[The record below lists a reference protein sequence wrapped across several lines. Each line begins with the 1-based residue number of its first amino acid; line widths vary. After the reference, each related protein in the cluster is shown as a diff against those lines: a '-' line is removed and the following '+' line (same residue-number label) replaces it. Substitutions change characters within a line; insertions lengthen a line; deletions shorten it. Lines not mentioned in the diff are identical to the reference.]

1 MRLEERNLNLKTQTV
16 VEEAEE
22 VGEEDVVE
30 GTKEAVVVVGAEEG
44 NLKENNRRILK
55 HQI

>member
-16 VEEAEE
+16 VEEVEE
-22 VGEEDVVE
+22 VEEEDVAE
-30 GTKEAVVVVGAEEG
+30 GTKEAVVVVGAEEV
-44 NLKENNRRILK
+44 NLKEKNRRILK

>member
-30 GTKEAVVVVGAEEG
+30 GTKEAVVVVGAEEV